1 MRAPSRVNAT
11 LVPRLI
17 TGLII
22 LLVWELVVRAFAP
35 AYVAKPTTVVLAIP
49 RVIVDPAFL
58 SATGSTLLAVAEGLA
73 IALVAGTFIGLLMG
87 RSPVAERSLRH
98 YVNGFYA
105 MPMIVVLPLFSLWF
119 GYSGATRIATIIF
132 AAIFSIVINVA
143 DGARSV
149 PREYI
154 EVARSFR
161 GGKLRGLI
169 EIVLPSSM
177 PYLLAGLRLAGG
189 RALIGAVVA
198 EFFVS
203 VGGLGMYILYNSRSY
218 HHNEAFVGVIFLAA
232 FGLSFELLINWMHA
246 ALHALVPPRRADRL
260 IFRASSLGEPFMTS
274 DPRLTAAISHW
285 GARFV
290 ANGVTLTDFEEVTRS
305 LSSYDDWCRAWS
317 ARAAIHEQMGRE
329 QLDARHFLT
338 AGEASAARRRLL
350 SLRLVFVRARHP
362 ADESRAQEADRMPAG
377 RAAAF
382 AAAGRARRNTRI
394 KENSSP
400 ESCASLRE
408 SNGRRSWSWPSGC
421 DSTKEETEA
430 YEAPFLAR
438 GIATLVFEGPGQ
450 GEAQYDF
457 AIRGDYEVPVAG
469 GARFRR
475 NAPRSRHRAYRHV
488 GRQPWRLLR
497 AARRGVRQAHQGLHR
512 ARRSV

>member
-1 MRAPSRVNAT
+1 MAEQTLPSAAIVAPSSRVSST

-17 TGLII
+17 TGLVI

-73 IALVAGTFIGLLMG
+73 VALVAGTVIGLLMG

-119 GYSGATRIATIIF
+119 GYSGSTRIATIIF
-132 AAIFSIVINVA
+132 AAIFSIIINVA

-161 GGKLRGLI
+161 GGKLRGLV

-232 FGLSFELLINWMHA
+232 FGLSFELLINW
-246 ALHALVPPRRADRL
+246 
-260 IFRASSLGEPFMTS
+260 
-274 DPRLTAAISHW
+274 
-285 GARFV
+285 
-290 ANGVTLTDFEEVTRS
+290 VTRRFMPW
-305 LSSYDDWCRAWS
+305 YRRD
-317 ARAAIHEQMGRE
+317 EQ
-329 QLDARHFLT
+329 
-338 AGEASAARRRLL
+338 AG
-350 SLRLVFVRARHP
+350 
-362 ADESRAQEADRMPAG
+362 
-377 RAAAF
+377 
-382 AAAGRARRNTRI
+382 
-394 KENSSP
+394 
-400 ESCASLRE
+400 
-408 SNGRRSWSWPSGC
+408 
-421 DSTKEETEA
+421 
-430 YEAPFLAR
+430 
-438 GIATLVFEGPGQ
+438 
-450 GEAQYDF
+450 
-457 AIRGDYEVPVAG
+457 
-469 GARFRR
+469 
-475 NAPRSRHRAYRHV
+475 
-488 GRQPWRLLR
+488 
-497 AARRGVRQAHQGLHR
+497 
-512 ARRSV
+512 